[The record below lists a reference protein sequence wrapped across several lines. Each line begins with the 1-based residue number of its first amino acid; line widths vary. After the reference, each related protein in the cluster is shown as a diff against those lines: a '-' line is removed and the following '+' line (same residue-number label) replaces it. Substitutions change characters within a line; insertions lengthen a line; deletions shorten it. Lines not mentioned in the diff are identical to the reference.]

1 MSTLTTPAKVT
12 ATFSTTKLAETYEGF
27 QAKAAGMDRDACFEW
42 LRDIHLIKTN
52 AVLATA
58 AVFSRLLE
66 LGVDIEEIR
75 LLGSDEY
82 HFYKRVA
89 DGLIVPG
96 VLERFG
102 NSKVLLKRVSA
113 LDPKTQQ
120 MLADGGRIKFVEITP
135 SGETTHRMV
144 DPLIH
149 LKKSQLADQVFDG
162 DKIRNE
168 EEQIAYLAQRR
179 VATTT
184 AKTESIGELRLD
196 YERGGAYVGKYFVP
210 QHDLVE
216 AVRLLKK

>member
-12 ATFSTTKLAETYEGF
+12 ATFSTTKLAETYQEF
-27 QAKAAGMDRDACFEW
+27 RSKAAGMDRDACFEW

-66 LGVDIEEIR
+66 LGVNIEEIR
-75 LLGSDEY
+75 MLGSDEY

-120 MLADGGRIKFVEITP
+120 TLADGGRIKFVEITP

-149 LKKSQLADQVFDG
+149 LKKRQLADQVFDG

-168 EEQIAYLAQRR
+168 EQQIAWLAEQR
-179 VATTT
+179 VATAT
-184 AKTESIGELRLD
+184 AKPEKIGELEID
-196 YERGGAYVGKYFVP
+196 YERGGVKVGRYFIP
-210 QHDLVE
+210 QHDLV
-216 AVRLLKK
+216 AAANLLKK